1 MYRWRAFES
10 VWSELLKK
18 DQSGHPNLWKAPNYN
33 VHQFDLFEIRSQITY
48 KKTVRLSLRTIQY
61 ATNTHK
67 RYFYTFRINQITFT
81 YGERKKERP
90 NFYGMFRQNLP
101 NSAAFTAYWKWS
113 YHNATQSE
121 CAHRLDDNIFQID
134 RSLVLMRAFFL
145 LSSFWW
151 FIKRANLIAART
163 YSQATEAHWKKTD
176 VFYSPWAKCYMRN
189 EKRCFTCES
198 KQLHN
203 I

>member
-1 MYRWRAFES
+1 M
-10 VWSELLKK
+10 VK
-18 DQSGHPNLWKAPNYN
+18 G
-33 VHQFDLFEIRSQITY
+33 
-48 KKTVRLSLRTIQY
+48 
-61 ATNTHK
+61 K
-67 RYFYTFRINQITFT
+67 RNGLTFT
-81 YGERKKERP
+81 ECSVKICRILLLSP
-90 NFYGMFRQNLP
+90 P
-101 NSAAFTAYWKWS
+101 YWKWS

-151 FIKRANLIAART
+151 FIKGANLIAARI

-176 VFYSPWAKCYMRN
+176 VFYSPWAKCCMRN
-189 EKRCFTCES
+189 EKRCFTCAS

-203 I
+203 IYVGKFLFHEGIYEEKRIRNVPLFSLHNN